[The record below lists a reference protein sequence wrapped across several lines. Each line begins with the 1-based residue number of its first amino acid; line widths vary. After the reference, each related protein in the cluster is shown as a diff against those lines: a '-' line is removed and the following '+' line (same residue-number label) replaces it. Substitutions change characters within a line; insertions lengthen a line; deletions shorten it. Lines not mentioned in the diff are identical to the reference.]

1 MAVQNPEHLD
11 IEAFGGIT
19 PFDRPTPGQS
29 LTNDPDNKYPWEQ
42 APRFTNVQ
50 DATLA
55 ILEDCYSKENF
66 EMIALSLAD
75 DMPVG
80 NLASIILQEGFNQ
93 GAWNPDLLMLLIE
106 PTMYILMSIAEKCGI
121 DYLLYEGDT
130 YESYDEDDDEAVK
143 QTIEDLQGINSQMKQ
158 TLNLKDLK
166 PVNITKQ
173 SVPEEVL
180 ERIEEVQ
187 PSEEIISLLDRKKKE
202 PNSSLLARE

>member
-1 MAVQNPEHLD
+1 M
-11 IEAFGGIT
+11 
-19 PFDRPTPGQS
+19 
-29 LTNDPDNKYPWEQ
+29 
-42 APRFTNVQ
+42 
-50 DATLA
+50 
-55 ILEDCYSKENF
+55 
-66 EMIALSLAD
+66 
-75 DMPVG
+75 
-80 NLASIILQEGFNQ
+80 
-93 GAWNPDLLMLLIE
+93 
-106 PTMYILMSIAEKCGI
+106 
-121 DYLLYEGDT
+121 YEGDT

-202 PNSSLLARE
+202 PNNSLLARE